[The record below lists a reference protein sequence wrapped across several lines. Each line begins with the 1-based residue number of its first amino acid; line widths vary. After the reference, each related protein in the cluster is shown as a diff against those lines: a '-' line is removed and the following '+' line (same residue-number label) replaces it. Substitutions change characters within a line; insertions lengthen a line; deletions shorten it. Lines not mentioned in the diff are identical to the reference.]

1 MSMKQAG
8 GNRKPGG
15 SSGSA
20 AAASGAGGGGGAGGR
35 QSLGRWVLRQICDSC
50 PQFTSVHVD
59 SARFAVYVG
68 KKIQCKQMPYSCMQ
82 ICLKN
87 LEMLGY

>member
-15 SSGSA
+15 GGSGP

-35 QSLGRWVLRQICDSC
+35 QNLGRSVLSQAPRREW
-50 PQFTSVHVD
+50 SVPTRVD
-59 SARFAVYVG
+59 MTRTYRYPSRSEESGCAA
-68 KKIQCKQMPYSCMQ
+68 
-82 ICLKN
+82 
-87 LEMLGY
+87 